1 MKHRP
6 GSFTVSRFFLM
17 ALVIIAMTGAAV
29 AQTTTA
35 TIRGRVLG
43 ESGEGVAAADVVA
56 TNVASGFTSLAV
68 SQDDGSFNLGGL
80 TPGTYTIL
88 VASAAYNQTT
98 EERTVLVGQTVDLV
112 FRLSP
117 SSVLS
122 EEITVV
128 GNTYVETKTS
138 EIATNITRQQIE
150 RLPQN
155 DRNFLNFAALA
166 PGVLLGND
174 EFRKEVKAGAQS
186 SSATNV
192 FIDGVSFKNDVIQ
205 GGVVGQD
212 ASRGNPFPQ
221 NAVQEFRVI
230 TQNYSAEYQK
240 ASSAIITAITKS
252 GSNTLSGDLFV
263 YYQDKSLVADNP
275 LTGANPEYER
285 LQYGVSFGGPI
296 IRDKMHFFAS
306 YEANNQDREETVA
319 LGGNFQNA
327 TALRAQLQQ
336 FVGTFVSPFRS
347 DLLFAK
353 LSFQPMQSQLLDLS
367 FNYRDE
373 SDIRGFGGQTSR
385 EAAEIVNNDVW
396 GAILRHQFTQNT
408 WLNEF
413 SVSYQDF
420 NWNPQPLNPGQV
432 GLEYEGLLRIG
443 GRDTEQDIGQQ
454 RLSFRDDVTFTN
466 LRAMGSHELKVGAIV
481 ESLDY
486 TVKKL
491 FEENPRYFFC
501 NNPAEAFCST
511 TTPYR
516 ARYGLGDPDLSAS
529 NVEFGLYAQDDWSV
543 TPKLLLNLGLR
554 WDYETNMLGTDYETP
569 AEVRARLSDQLP
581 ARYFADGND
590 RDPATN
596 LFQPRLGLS
605 FDIFETGRTVAFA
618 GAGRYY
624 DRVLFNNAL
633 DERFRLQHSVGD
645 FFFSA
650 DGSPVRGQPAAV
662 WNDRYLT
669 EEGLQELLALG
680 ITGKPEVFLVENNTQ
695 VPYSD
700 QWNIGVRQSLGNMVA
715 AVSYANIRS
724 FNGFSYLWGAG
735 FCCPQFDP
743 AYSNVLI
750 SSDDVKTWY
759 DAVYLTVDRPFSNN
773 WGFNVAYTWADAEQ
787 IGGDLFSLDRQT
799 IADWPRYGTPGTQD
813 HRIVANG
820 ILGLPWDTRLSSILQ
835 YSSGDKFRIHS
846 FPNGFCGDNTCYV
859 PLTGESPSWL
869 TIDLRAEKDFNIG
882 PARLGIIL
890 EGFNLTNEERYAF
903 FQDFN
908 PPEGNPNL
916 GKPTAIVGGSQRRYQ
931 FGVRVGF

>member
-1 MKHRP
+1 MKDRRN
-6 GSFTVSRFFLM
+6 SFTVSRFFLM
-17 ALVIIAMTGAAV
+17 ALVIMAMTSAAV

-43 ESGEGVAAADVVA
+43 ESGEGVAAADIVA
-56 TNVASGFTSLAV
+56 TNTASGFTSLAV
-68 SQDDGSFNLGGL
+68 TQNDGSFNLGGL
-80 TPGTYTIL
+80 TPGSYTIL
-88 VASAAYNQTT
+88 VASAAYKEAT
-98 EERTVLVGQTVDLV
+98 EARTVLVGQTIDLV
-112 FRLSP
+112 FRLTP

-128 GNTYVETKTS
+128 GNTYIETKTS
-138 EIATNITRQQIE
+138 EIATNITRDQIE

-212 ASRGNPFPQ
+212 SSRGNPFPQ

-252 GSNTLSGDLFV
+252 GSNTLSGDLFA

-285 LQYGVSFGGPI
+285 MQYGVSIGGPI
-296 IRDKMHFFAS
+296 VRDKMHFFAS

-319 LGGNFQNA
+319 LGGNFANNV
-327 TALRAQLQQ
+327 ALRQQLQQ
-336 FVGTFVSPFRS
+336 YVGTFVSPFRS

-353 LSFQPMQSQLLDLS
+353 LSFQPVQSQLLDLS

-373 SDIRGFGGQTSR
+373 SDIRGFGGETSR
-385 EAAEIVNNDVW
+385 EAAEKVNNDVW
-396 GAILRHQFTQNT
+396 GTILRHQYTRNT

-413 SVSYQDF
+413 SASYQDF
-420 NWNPQPLNPGQV
+420 NWNPQPLNPDQV
-432 GLEYEGLLRIG
+432 GFVYEGLLRIG

-454 RLSFRDDVTFTN
+454 RLSFRDDITFTN
-466 LRAMGSHELKVGAIV
+466 IKAFGNHTLKVGGIV
-481 ESLDY
+481 ETLDY

-501 NNPAEAFCST
+501 NDPTRPFCSA
-511 TTPYR
+511 TTPYK

-529 NVEFGLYAQDDWSV
+529 NTEYGVYGQDEWAV
-543 TPKLLLNLGLR
+543 TPKLLVNLGLR
-554 WDYETNMLGTDYETP
+554 WDYETDMLNTDYVTP
-569 AEVRARLSDQLP
+569 ADVRSRLSDQFP
-581 ARYFADGND
+581 ANYFTDGND
-590 RDPATN
+590 REPATD

-605 FDIFETGRTVAFA
+605 YDVFESGRTVAFA

-624 DRVLFNNAL
+624 DRVLFNNIL
-633 DERFRLQHSVGD
+633 DEKFRLQHSVGE
-645 FFFSA
+645 FFFSP
-650 DGSPVRGQPAAV
+650 DGSPVFGQPAARF
-662 WNDRYLT
+662 DPRYLT
-669 EEGLQELLALG
+669 EAGLNELRAQG
-680 ITGKPEVFLVENNTQ
+680 ITGKPEVFLVENDTE

-700 QWNIGVRQSLGNMVA
+700 QWNIGVRQTLGSMVA
-715 AVSYANIRS
+715 SASYASIRS
-724 FNGFSYLWGAG
+724 FHGYSYLWGAG

-759 DAVYLTVDRPFSNN
+759 DAVYLTLDRPFSNR
-773 WGFNVAYTWADAEQ
+773 WGFGVSYTYADAEQ
-787 IGGDLFSLDRQT
+787 VGGDLFSLDRPT

-820 ILGLPWDTRLSSILQ
+820 IIGLPWDTRLSSILQ

-846 FPNGFCGDNTCYV
+846 FPNGFCGDNRCYV
-859 PLTGESPSWL
+859 PVTGESPSYVI
-869 TIDLRAEKDFNIG
+869 IDLRAEKDFRVG
-882 PARLGIIL
+882 PARFGVIL
-890 EGFNLTNEERYAF
+890 EGFNITNDERYSNF
-903 FQDFN
+903 VDFN
-908 PPEGNPNL
+908 PPEGNPNI

-931 FGVRVGF
+931 VGLRVGF